1 MFDLVNNASL
11 LVYIW
16 GIYGSIE
23 LTVGLFTSLLLMSS
37 ALFILCNLLFSV
49 LEGEDKPTFFKLFP
63 KKTLYYFT
71 VLFMVL
77 DILLPN
83 KEYLPYIISA
93 SPVAKAIVSSYED
106 GKLQKVD
113 AILDKSLDKALK
125 YLEDNTSKQE
135 D

>member
-1 MFDLVNNASL
+1 MFDLLNNASF

-23 LTVGLFTSLLLMSS
+23 NIIGLFAFLLVMSS
-37 ALFILCNLLFSV
+37 AIFIVLNLVFS
-49 LEGEDKPTFFKLFP
+49 LIEGEDKPKLFNLFP
-63 KKTLYYFT
+63 KKTLYSFT
-71 VLFMVL
+71 VLFLVL
-77 DILLPN
+77 SVLLPK

-106 GKLQKVD
+106 GKLHKVD

-125 YLEDNTSKQE
+125 YLEGTSSK
-135 D
+135 